1 MDSGNDESVYFFIAL
16 LSDLLKLWIELFQV
30 FFDEKK
36 KVKVMSDFRLKS
48 GSLLRGEND
57 VEIELEN
64 VLDILK
70 VRHSFLS
77 WDFSSLFIHD
87 LDLEIV
93 L

>member
-1 MDSGNDESVYFFIAL
+1 
-16 LSDLLKLWIELFQV
+16 
-30 FFDEKK
+30 
-36 KVKVMSDFRLKS
+36 MSDFRLKS

-77 WDFSSLFIHD
+77 
-87 LDLEIV
+87 
-93 L
+93 

>member
-1 MDSGNDESVYFFIAL
+1 MSARLFIGFYYGREL
-16 LSDLLKLWIELFQV
+16 YWTKLWIELFQV

-77 WDFSSLFIHD
+77 CDFSSLFIHD